1 MIDQK
6 FTEELSKWLSTPRD
20 ERDVVAGAEL
30 LMRITGNRQF
40 YATAIVRP
48 HVVHDH
54 VEYELK
60 KHLAIRQEG
69 HNVETLRNLERE
81 LLAECAEE
89 FGEEASTAEPVEE
102 QAEEGDAYAVPRE
115 APVVSSPKRGRR
127 ADHDA
132 LPAEIQALYDDNATR
147 YEQMR
152 KVYQQLLTMSEAEPC
167 DRKEHIFQLD
177 QLVKSWAAAW
187 EAYDRYDA
195 TSVSD
200 AAEDEAEEASEAS
213 DAASEEDEAEEAD
226 EASPLPDD
234 PTTFANKIAA
244 AKRYLQKHRKKLREL
259 EEAGAAPEELRA
271 EEEKISAKQAELENL
286 TTLTPKN
293 KENE

>member
-89 FGEEASTAEPVEE
+89 FSEEAATAEPVEE
-102 QAEEGDAYAVPRE
+102 QAGAEEADAYALPAE
-115 APVVSSPKRGRR
+115 GPVVSSPKRGRR
-127 ADHDA
+127 ADHDE

-152 KVYQQLLTMSEAEPC
+152 KVYQQLLTMSDAEPC

-177 QLVKSWAAAW
+177 QLVKAWAAAW

-195 TSVSD
+195 TAVAD
-200 AAEDEAEEASEAS
+200 AAEDEAE
-213 DAASEEDEAEEAD
+213 DAASEADEAEDTD
-226 EASPLPDD
+226 EASPFPDD

-259 EEAGAAPEELRA
+259 EEAGALSEEMRA

-286 TTLTPKN
+286 TTITPKN

>member
-54 VEYELK
+54 VEYELQ

-89 FGEEASTAEPVEE
+89 FGEEEATAEPVEE
-102 QAEEGDAYAVPRE
+102 KAAEEEADAYAVPGE
-115 APVVSSPKRGRR
+115 APVVSSTKRGRR
-127 ADHDA
+127 EDHDA
-132 LPAEIQALYDDNATR
+132 LPPEIQALYEDNATR
-147 YEQMR
+147 YDQMR

-167 DRKEHIFQLD
+167 DRKEHIFQLEK
-177 QLVKSWAAAW
+177 LVKAWADAWAA
-187 EAYDRYDA
+187 YDSYDA
-195 TSVSD
+195 TAVS
-200 AAEDEAEEASEAS
+200 EDEAAVED
-213 DAASEEDEAEEAD
+213 DAPS
-226 EASPLPDD
+226 STPD
-234 PTTFANKIAA
+234 PSSFANKIAA

-271 EEEKISAKQAELENL
+271 EEEKIAAKQAELESL
-286 TTLTPKN
+286 TTITPKSKN
-293 KENE
+293 DE

>member
-6 FTEELSKWLSTPRD
+6 FTEELSQWLSTPRD

-54 VEYELK
+54 VEYELQ

-89 FGEEASTAEPVEE
+89 FSEEVSTAEPVEE
-102 QAEEGDAYAVPRE
+102 QAAEAADAYAMPRE
-115 APVVSSPKRGRR
+115 GLVVSSPKRGRR

-152 KVYQQLLTMSEAEPC
+152 KVYQQLLTMSDAEPC

-177 QLVKSWAAAW
+177 QLVKAWAAAW

-195 TSVSD
+195 TAVAD
-200 AAEDEAEEASEAS
+200 AAEDEASEA
-213 DAASEEDEAEEAD
+213 DEEAD

-259 EEAGAAPEELRA
+259 EEAGASAEEMRA
-271 EEEKISAKQAELENL
+271 EEEKIAAKQAELENL

>member
-20 ERDVVAGAEL
+20 ERDVAAGAEL

-54 VEYELK
+54 VEYELQ

-89 FGEEASTAEPVEE
+89 FGEEEATAEPVEE
-102 QAEEGDAYAVPRE
+102 QAAEEAADAYAVPGE
-115 APVVSSPKRGRR
+115 APVVSSTKRGRR
-127 ADHDA
+127 EDHDA
-132 LPAEIQALYDDNATR
+132 LPPAIQALYEDNATR
-147 YEQMR
+147 YDQMR
-152 KVYQQLLTMSEAEPC
+152 KVYQQLLSMADAEPC
-167 DRKEHIFQLD
+167 DRKEHIFQLEK
-177 QLVKSWAAAW
+177 LVKAWSDAWAA
-187 EAYDRYDA
+187 YDSYDA
-195 TSVSD
+195 TAVADAAEND
-200 AAEDEAEEASEAS
+200 AAED
-213 DAASEEDEAEEAD
+213 DENTT
-226 EASPLPDD
+226 PPD
-234 PTTFANKIAA
+234 PSSFANKIAA

-271 EEEKISAKQAELENL
+271 EEEKIAAKQAELENL
-286 TTLTPKN
+286 TTITPKSKN
-293 KENE
+293 DE

>member
-6 FTEELSKWLSTPRD
+6 FTEELSKWLTTPRD

-89 FGEEASTAEPVEE
+89 FGEEEATAEPVEE
-102 QAEEGDAYAVPRE
+102 QAGAEEADAYAVPRE
-115 APVVSSPKRGRR
+115 GLVVSSPKRGRR
-127 ADHDA
+127 ADHDE

-152 KVYQQLLTMSEAEPC
+152 KVYQQLLTMADAEPC

-177 QLVKSWAAAW
+177 QLVKAWAAAW

-200 AAEDEAEEASEAS
+200 AAEDEAEEESAE
-213 DAASEEDEAEEAD
+213 ASEEDEAD
-226 EASPLPDD
+226 EASPFPDD

-259 EEAGAAPEELRA
+259 EEAGASAEEMRA

-286 TTLTPKN
+286 TTLPQKN
-293 KENE
+293 EAQ

>member
-54 VEYELK
+54 VEYELQ

-89 FGEEASTAEPVEE
+89 FSEEASTAEPVEE
-102 QAEEGDAYAVPRE
+102 QAGAEEADAYAVPRE
-115 APVVSSPKRGRR
+115 GPVVSSPKRGRR

-132 LPAEIQALYDDNATR
+132 LPVEIQALYDDNATR

-152 KVYQQLLTMSEAEPC
+152 KVYQQLLTMADAEPC

-177 QLVKSWAAAW
+177 QLVKAWAAAW

-195 TSVSD
+195 TAVAD
-200 AAEDEAEEASEAS
+200 AAEDEAE
-213 DAASEEDEAEEAD
+213 EAEEAD

-271 EEEKISAKQAELENL
+271 EEEKIAAKQAELENL

>member
-20 ERDVVAGAEL
+20 ERDVAAGAEL

-89 FGEEASTAEPVEE
+89 FGEEEATAEPVEE
-102 QAEEGDAYAVPRE
+102 KAAEEEADAYAVPGE
-115 APVVSSPKRGRR
+115 APVVSSTKRGRR
-127 ADHDA
+127 EDHDA
-132 LPAEIQALYDDNATR
+132 LPPAIQALYEDNATR
-147 YEQMR
+147 YDQMR
-152 KVYQQLLTMSEAEPC
+152 KVYQQLLSMADAQPC
-167 DRKEHIFQLD
+167 DRKEHIFQLEK
-177 QLVKSWAAAW
+177 LVKAWSDAWAA
-187 EAYDRYDA
+187 YDSYDA
-195 TSVSD
+195 TAVS
-200 AAEDEAEEASEAS
+200 EDEAAVED
-213 DAASEEDEAEEAD
+213 DAPS
-226 EASPLPDD
+226 STPD
-234 PTTFANKIAA
+234 PSSFANKIAA

-271 EEEKISAKQAELENL
+271 EEEKIAAKQAELENL
-286 TTLTPKN
+286 TTITPKPQN
-293 KENE
+293 DE

>member
-89 FGEEASTAEPVEE
+89 FSEEASTAEPVEE
-102 QAEEGDAYAVPRE
+102 QAAEEADAYAVPRE
-115 APVVSSPKRGRR
+115 GPVVSSPKRGRR
-127 ADHDA
+127 ADHDE

-152 KVYQQLLTMSEAEPC
+152 KVYQQLLTMADAEPC

-177 QLVKSWAAAW
+177 QLVKAWAAAW

-195 TSVSD
+195 TSVAD
-200 AAEDEAEEASEAS
+200 AAEDEAEEA
-213 DAASEEDEAEEAD
+213 DDEAEED
-226 EASPLPDD
+226 EGDEVSPLPDD

>member
-81 LLAECAEE
+81 LLSGCAEE
-89 FGEEASTAEPVEE
+89 FGEEASTVEPVEE
-102 QAEEGDAYAVPRE
+102 QAAEEADAYALPAE
-115 APVVSSPKRGRR
+115 GPVVSSPKRGRR

-152 KVYQQLLTMSEAEPC
+152 KVYQQLLTMADAEPC

-177 QLVKSWAAAW
+177 QLVKAWAAAW

-195 TSVSD
+195 TAVAD
-200 AAEDEAEEASEAS
+200 AAEDEA
-213 DAASEEDEAEEAD
+213 SEEDEAD
-226 EASPLPDD
+226 EASSLPDD

-271 EEEKISAKQAELENL
+271 EEEKIAAKQAELEGL
-286 TTLTPKN
+286 TTITPKN

>member
-89 FGEEASTAEPVEE
+89 FGEEEATAEPVEE
-102 QAEEGDAYAVPRE
+102 QAAEAADAYAVPRE
-115 APVVSSPKRGRR
+115 CPVVSSPKRGRR

-132 LPAEIQALYDDNATR
+132 LPSEIQALYDDNATR

-152 KVYQQLLTMSEAEPC
+152 KVYQQLLTMSDAEPC

-177 QLVKSWAAAW
+177 QLVKAWAAAW

-195 TSVSD
+195 TAVAD
-200 AAEDEAEEASEAS
+200 AEEDEASEA
-213 DAASEEDEAEEAD
+213 DEEAD
-226 EASPLPDD
+226 EAEDTDEASPFPDD

-259 EEAGAAPEELRA
+259 EEAGASAEEMRA
-271 EEEKISAKQAELENL
+271 EEEKIAAKQAELDHL
-286 TTLTPKN
+286 TTITPKN

>member
-89 FGEEASTAEPVEE
+89 FSEEASTAEPVEE
-102 QAEEGDAYAVPRE
+102 QAGAEEADAYAVPRE
-115 APVVSSPKRGRR
+115 GLVVSSPKRGRR
-127 ADHDA
+127 ADHDE

-152 KVYQQLLTMSEAEPC
+152 KVYQQLLTMADAEPC

-177 QLVKSWAAAW
+177 QLVKAWAAAW

-195 TSVSD
+195 TSVAD
-200 AAEDEAEEASEAS
+200 EAEDEA
-213 DAASEEDEAEEAD
+213 DEAEEDEAD

-259 EEAGAAPEELRA
+259 EEAGASAEEMRA

>member
-6 FTEELSKWLSTPRD
+6 FTEDLSAWLSTPRD

-54 VEYELK
+54 VEYELQ

-89 FGEEASTAEPVEE
+89 FSEEASTAESVEE
-102 QAEEGDAYAVPRE
+102 QAAEEADAYAMPRE
-115 APVVSSPKRGRR
+115 GLVVSSPKRGRR
-127 ADHDA
+127 ADHDE
-132 LPAEIQALYDDNATR
+132 LPAEIQALYDENATR

-152 KVYQQLLTMSEAEPC
+152 KVYQQLLTMSDAEPC

-177 QLVKSWAAAW
+177 QLVKAWAAAW

-195 TSVSD
+195 TAVAD
-200 AAEDEAEEASEAS
+200 AAEDEASEEDEEAEEASEEDDAS
-213 DAASEEDEAEEAD
+213 T
-226 EASPLPDD
+226 LPDD

-259 EEAGAAPEELRA
+259 EEAGASAEEMRA
-271 EEEKISAKQAELENL
+271 EEEKISAKQAELERL
-286 TTLTPKN
+286 TTLPQKN
-293 KENE
+293 EAQ

>member
-6 FTEELSKWLSTPRD
+6 FTEELSAWLSTPRD

-89 FGEEASTAEPVEE
+89 FGEEEATAEPVEE
-102 QAEEGDAYAVPRE
+102 QAGAEEGDAYAVPRE
-115 APVVSSPKRGRR
+115 GPVVSSPKRGRR

-132 LPAEIQALYDDNATR
+132 LPVEIQALYDDNATR

-152 KVYQQLLTMSEAEPC
+152 KVYQQLLTMADAEPC

-177 QLVKSWAAAW
+177 QLVKAWAAAW
-187 EAYDRYDA
+187 EAYDNYDV
-195 TSVSD
+195 TSAVEES
-200 AAEDEAEEASEAS
+200 EDEAE
-213 DAASEEDEAEEAD
+213 EAEEAD

-271 EEEKISAKQAELENL
+271 EEEKISAKQAELEGL
-286 TTLTPKN
+286 TTLPQKN
-293 KENE
+293 EAQ

>member
-54 VEYELK
+54 VEYELQ

-89 FGEEASTAEPVEE
+89 FSEESSDSPVEE
-102 QAEEGDAYAVPRE
+102 QAGAEEADAYAVPRE
-115 APVVSSPKRGRR
+115 GPVVSSPKRGRR

-132 LPAEIQALYDDNATR
+132 LPVEIQALYDDNATR

-152 KVYQQLLTMSEAEPC
+152 KVYQQLLTMADAEPC

-177 QLVKSWAAAW
+177 QLVKAWAAAW

-195 TSVSD
+195 TAVAN
-200 AAEDEAEEASEAS
+200 AA
-213 DAASEEDEAEEAD
+213 EDEAEEAD

-259 EEAGAAPEELRA
+259 EEAGASAEEMRA

-286 TTLTPKN
+286 TTLPPKN

>member
-89 FGEEASTAEPVEE
+89 FGEEASTASPVEE
-102 QAEEGDAYAVPRE
+102 QAGAEEADAYAVPRE
-115 APVVSSPKRGRR
+115 GPVVSSPKRGRR
-127 ADHDA
+127 ADHDE
-132 LPAEIQALYDDNATR
+132 LPVEIQALYDENATR

-152 KVYQQLLTMSEAEPC
+152 KVYQQLLTMADAEPC

-177 QLVKSWAAAW
+177 QLVKAWAAAW

-195 TSVSD
+195 TAVAD
-200 AAEDEAEEASEAS
+200 A
-213 DAASEEDEAEEAD
+213 EEDEAEEAD

-259 EEAGAAPEELRA
+259 EEAGASAEEMRA

>member
-6 FTEELSKWLSTPRD
+6 FTEDLSKWLSTPRD

-54 VEYELK
+54 VEYELQ

-89 FGEEASTAEPVEE
+89 FGEEEATAEPVEE
-102 QAEEGDAYAVPRE
+102 KVAEEAADAYAVPGE
-115 APVVSSPKRGRR
+115 APVVSSTKRGRR
-127 ADHDA
+127 EDHDA
-132 LPAEIQALYDDNATR
+132 LPPEIQALYEDNATR

-152 KVYQQLLTMSEAEPC
+152 KVYQQLLSMADAQPC
-167 DRKEHIFQLD
+167 DRKEHIFQLEK
-177 QLVKSWAAAW
+177 LVKAWSDAWAA
-187 EAYDRYDA
+187 YDSYDA
-195 TSVSD
+195 TAVS
-200 AAEDEAEEASEAS
+200 EDEAAVED
-213 DAASEEDEAEEAD
+213 DAPS
-226 EASPLPDD
+226 STPD
-234 PTTFANKIAA
+234 PSSFANKIAA

-271 EEEKISAKQAELENL
+271 EEEKISAKQAELESL
-286 TTLTPKN
+286 TTITPKSKN
-293 KENE
+293 DE

>member
-102 QAEEGDAYAVPRE
+102 QAGAEEADAYAVPRE
-115 APVVSSPKRGRR
+115 GPVVSSPKRGRR
-127 ADHDA
+127 ADHDE

-152 KVYQQLLTMSEAEPC
+152 KVYQQLLTMADAEPC

-177 QLVKSWAAAW
+177 QLVKAWAAAW

-195 TSVSD
+195 TAVAD
-200 AAEDEAEEASEAS
+200 AAEDEA
-213 DAASEEDEAEEAD
+213 SEEDEAD
-226 EASPLPDD
+226 EASSLPDD

-271 EEEKISAKQAELENL
+271 EEEKIAAKQAELEGL
-286 TTLTPKN
+286 TTLPQKN
-293 KENE
+293 EAQ

>member
-89 FGEEASTAEPVEE
+89 FSEEASTAEPVEE
-102 QAEEGDAYAVPRE
+102 QAAEEADAYAVPRE
-115 APVVSSPKRGRR
+115 GPVVSSPKRGRR
-127 ADHDA
+127 ADHDE

-152 KVYQQLLTMSEAEPC
+152 KVYQQLLTMADAEPC

-177 QLVKSWAAAW
+177 QLVKAWAAAW

-195 TSVSD
+195 TAVAD
-200 AAEDEAEEASEAS
+200 AEEDEAEDEADE
-213 DAASEEDEAEEAD
+213 ASEEDEA
-226 EASPLPDD
+226 SPFPDD

-271 EEEKISAKQAELENL
+271 EEEKIAAKQAELENL

>member
-69 HNVETLRNLERE
+69 HNVETLRNLELE

-102 QAEEGDAYAVPRE
+102 QAGAEEADAYAVPRE
-115 APVVSSPKRGRR
+115 GPVVSSPKRGRR

-132 LPAEIQALYDDNATR
+132 LPPAIQALYEDNATR
-147 YEQMR
+147 YDQMR
-152 KVYQQLLTMSEAEPC
+152 KVYQQLLSMADAQPC
-167 DRKEHIFQLD
+167 DRKEHIFQLEK
-177 QLVKSWAAAW
+177 LVKAWADAWAA
-187 EAYDRYDA
+187 YDSYDA
-195 TSVSD
+195 TAVAD
-200 AAEDEAEEASEAS
+200 AAED
-213 DAASEEDEAEEAD
+213 DAAEDDAP
-226 EASPLPDD
+226 SSTPD
-234 PTTFANKIAA
+234 PSTLANKIAA

-259 EEAGAAPEELRA
+259 EEAGASPEELRA
-271 EEEKISAKQAELENL
+271 EEEKIAAKQAELENL
-286 TTLTPKN
+286 TTITPKPQN
-293 KENE
+293 DE

>member
-89 FGEEASTAEPVEE
+89 FSEEELAASPVEE
-102 QAEEGDAYAVPRE
+102 QAAEEAADAYAVPRE
-115 APVVSSPKRGRR
+115 GLVVSSPKRGRR
-127 ADHDA
+127 ADHDE
-132 LPAEIQALYDDNATR
+132 LPAEIQALYEDNATR

-152 KVYQQLLTMSEAEPC
+152 KVYQQLLTMADAEPC

-177 QLVKSWAAAW
+177 QLVKAWAAAW

-195 TSVSD
+195 TAVAD
-200 AAEDEAEEASEAS
+200 AAEDEAS
-213 DAASEEDEAEEAD
+213 EAD
-226 EASPLPDD
+226 EAEDTDESSPFPDD

>member
-69 HNVETLRNLERE
+69 HNVETLRTLERE

-89 FGEEASTAEPVEE
+89 FGEEASPNEPVKEE
-102 QAEEGDAYAVPRE
+102 AAEATEADAYAVPGE
-115 APVVSSPKRGRR
+115 APVVSSTKRGRR
-127 ADHDA
+127 EDHDA
-132 LPAEIQALYDDNATR
+132 LPPEIQALYEDNATR
-147 YEQMR
+147 YDQMR
-152 KVYQQLLTMSEAEPC
+152 KVYQQLLSMADAQPC
-167 DRKEHIFQLD
+167 DRKEHIFQLEK
-177 QLVKSWAAAW
+177 LVKAWSDAWA
-187 EAYDRYDA
+187 AYDRYDA
-195 TSVSD
+195 TAVS
-200 AAEDEAEEASEAS
+200 EDESAV
-213 DAASEEDEAEEAD
+213 EDD
-226 EASPLPDD
+226 VPSSTPD
-234 PTTFANKIAA
+234 PSSFANKIAA

-271 EEEKISAKQAELENL
+271 EEEKIAAKQAELESL
-286 TTLTPKN
+286 TTITPKSKN
-293 KENE
+293 DE

>member
-54 VEYELK
+54 VEYELQ

-89 FGEEASTAEPVEE
+89 FGEEEATVEPVEE
-102 QAEEGDAYAVPRE
+102 KAAEEAADAYAVPGE
-115 APVVSSPKRGRR
+115 APVVSSTKRGRR
-127 ADHDA
+127 EDHDA
-132 LPAEIQALYDDNATR
+132 LPPEIQALYEDNATR
-147 YEQMR
+147 YDQMR

-167 DRKEHIFQLD
+167 DRKEHIFQLEK
-177 QLVKSWAAAW
+177 LVKAWADAW
-187 EAYDRYDA
+187 AAYDRYDA
-195 TSVSD
+195 TAVS
-200 AAEDEAEEASEAS
+200 EDEAAVED
-213 DAASEEDEAEEAD
+213 DAPS
-226 EASPLPDD
+226 STPD
-234 PTTFANKIAA
+234 PSSFANKIAA

-259 EEAGAAPEELRA
+259 EEAGASAEELRA
-271 EEEKISAKQAELENL
+271 EEEKIAAKQAELENL
-286 TTLTPKN
+286 TTITPKN

>member
-54 VEYELK
+54 VEYELQ

-102 QAEEGDAYAVPRE
+102 QAGAEEADAYAVPRE

-152 KVYQQLLTMSEAEPC
+152 KVYQQLLTMADAEPC

-195 TSVSD
+195 TSVAD
-200 AAEDEAEEASEAS
+200 AEEDEASEA
-213 DAASEEDEAEEAD
+213 DEEEDEAEEAD
-226 EASPLPDD
+226 EASPFPDD

-259 EEAGAAPEELRA
+259 EEAGASAEEMRA

>member
-102 QAEEGDAYAVPRE
+102 QAAEEEGDAYAVPRE
-115 APVVSSPKRGRR
+115 GPVVSSPKRGRR

-152 KVYQQLLTMSEAEPC
+152 KVYQQLLTMSDAEPC

-195 TSVSD
+195 TAVAD
-200 AAEDEAEEASEAS
+200 AAEDEASEA
-213 DAASEEDEAEEAD
+213 DEKADEAEEASD
-226 EASPLPDD
+226 EASTLPDD

-244 AKRYLQKHRKKLREL
+244 SKRYLQKHRKKLREL
-259 EEAGAAPEELRA
+259 EEAGASAEEMRA

-286 TTLTPKN
+286 TTLPPKN
-293 KENE
+293 EVQ

>member
-6 FTEELSKWLSTPRD
+6 FTEDLSKWLSTPRD

-89 FGEEASTAEPVEE
+89 FGEEEATAEPVEE
-102 QAEEGDAYAVPRE
+102 QAAEEAADAYAVPGE
-115 APVVSSPKRGRR
+115 APVVSSTKRGRR
-127 ADHDA
+127 EDHDA
-132 LPAEIQALYDDNATR
+132 LPPAIQALYEDNATR
-147 YEQMR
+147 YDQMR
-152 KVYQQLLTMSEAEPC
+152 KVYQQLLSMADAQPC
-167 DRKEHIFQLD
+167 DRKEHIFQLE
-177 QLVKSWAAAW
+177 QRVKAWSDAWA
-187 EAYDRYDA
+187 AYDRYDA
-195 TSVSD
+195 TAVSED
-200 AAEDEAEEASEAS
+200 ESAAED
-213 DAASEEDEAEEAD
+213 DAPS
-226 EASPLPDD
+226 STPD
-234 PTTFANKIAA
+234 PSSFANKIAA

-259 EEAGAAPEELRA
+259 EEADAAPEELRA
-271 EEEKISAKQAELENL
+271 EEEKIAAKQAELESL
-286 TTLTPKN
+286 TTITPKSKN
-293 KENE
+293 DE

>member
-89 FGEEASTAEPVEE
+89 FGEEASTNELVQEEAAEATES
-102 QAEEGDAYAVPRE
+102 DAYAVPGE
-115 APVVSSPKRGRR
+115 APVVSSTKRGRR
-127 ADHDA
+127 EDHDA
-132 LPAEIQALYDDNATR
+132 LPPEIQALYEDNATR

-152 KVYQQLLTMSEAEPC
+152 KVYQQLLSMADAQPC
-167 DRKEHIFQLD
+167 DRKEHIFQLEK
-177 QLVKSWAAAW
+177 LVKAWADAW
-187 EAYDRYDA
+187 AAYDRYDA
-195 TSVSD
+195 TAVS
-200 AAEDEAEEASEAS
+200 EDEATV
-213 DAASEEDEAEEAD
+213 EAD
-226 EASPLPDD
+226 APSSTPD
-234 PTTFANKIAA
+234 PSSFANKIAA

-286 TTLTPKN
+286 TTITPKSKN
-293 KENE
+293 DE

>member
-89 FGEEASTAEPVEE
+89 FGEEELAAEPVEE
-102 QAEEGDAYAVPRE
+102 KAEEATESDAYAVPGE
-115 APVVSSPKRGRR
+115 GPVVSSPKRGRR
-127 ADHDA
+127 ADHDE

-152 KVYQQLLTMSEAEPC
+152 KVYQQLLTMADAEPC

-195 TSVSD
+195 TAVAD
-200 AAEDEAEEASEAS
+200 AAEDEAEE
-213 DAASEEDEAEEAD
+213 ASEEDEAEEAD

-259 EEAGAAPEELRA
+259 EEAGAPAEEMRA
-271 EEEKISAKQAELENL
+271 EEEKISAKQAELDHL
-286 TTLTPKN
+286 TTITPKN

>member
-89 FGEEASTAEPVEE
+89 FGEEASTVEPVEE
-102 QAEEGDAYAVPRE
+102 QAAEAADAYAVPRE
-115 APVVSSPKRGRR
+115 GLVVSSPKRGRR
-127 ADHDA
+127 ADHDE

-152 KVYQQLLTMSEAEPC
+152 KVYQQLLTMADAEPC

-177 QLVKSWAAAW
+177 QLVKAWAAAW

-195 TSVSD
+195 TSVAD
-200 AAEDEAEEASEAS
+200 AAEDEAEEASEA
-213 DAASEEDEAEEAD
+213 DEAEEAD
-226 EASPLPDD
+226 EASPFPDD

-259 EEAGAAPEELRA
+259 EEAGGSAEEMRA
-271 EEEKISAKQAELENL
+271 EEEKISAKQAELEGL
-286 TTLTPKN
+286 TTLPQKN
-293 KENE
+293 EAQ

>member
-89 FGEEASTAEPVEE
+89 FGEEASTVEPVEE
-102 QAEEGDAYAVPRE
+102 QAEEADAYAVPRE
-115 APVVSSPKRGRR
+115 GLVVSSPKRGRR
-127 ADHDA
+127 ADHDE

-152 KVYQQLLTMSEAEPC
+152 KVYQQLLTMSDAEPC

-177 QLVKSWAAAW
+177 QLVKAWAAAW

-195 TSVSD
+195 TAVAD
-200 AAEDEAEEASEAS
+200 AAEDEEDEASEA
-213 DAASEEDEAEEAD
+213 DEEADEAEDTD

-259 EEAGAAPEELRA
+259 EEAGASAEELRA
-271 EEEKISAKQAELENL
+271 EEEKIAAKQAELENL

>member
-89 FGEEASTAEPVEE
+89 FGEEAATAEPVEE
-102 QAEEGDAYAVPRE
+102 QAAEEADAYAVPRE
-115 APVVSSPKRGRR
+115 GLVVSSPKRGRR
-127 ADHDA
+127 ADHDE
-132 LPAEIQALYDDNATR
+132 LPAEIQALYDENATR

-177 QLVKSWAAAW
+177 QLVKAWAAAW

-195 TSVSD
+195 TAVAD
-200 AAEDEAEEASEAS
+200 AVEDEAEEASEA
-213 DAASEEDEAEEAD
+213 DEAD
-226 EASPLPDD
+226 EASPFPDD

-259 EEAGAAPEELRA
+259 EEAGASAEEMRA

>member
-6 FTEELSKWLSTPRD
+6 FTEELSTWLSTPRE
-20 ERDVVAGAEL
+20 ERDVAAGAEL

-54 VEYELK
+54 VEYELQ

-89 FGEEASTAEPVEE
+89 FGEEASTNELVQEAAAEATES
-102 QAEEGDAYAVPRE
+102 DAYAVPGE
-115 APVVSSPKRGRR
+115 APVVSSTKRGRR
-127 ADHDA
+127 EDHDA
-132 LPAEIQALYDDNATR
+132 LPPAIQALYEDNATR
-147 YEQMR
+147 YDQMR
-152 KVYQQLLTMSEAEPC
+152 KVYQQLLSMADAQPC
-167 DRKEHIFQLD
+167 DRKEHIFQLEK
-177 QLVKSWAAAW
+177 LVKAWADAW
-187 EAYDRYDA
+187 AAYDRYDA
-195 TSVSD
+195 TAVAD
-200 AAEDEAEEASEAS
+200 AAEN
-213 DAASEEDEAEEAD
+213 DAVEDDAP
-226 EASPLPDD
+226 SSTPD
-234 PTTFANKIAA
+234 PSSFANKIAA

-271 EEEKISAKQAELENL
+271 EEEKISAKQAELESL
-286 TTLTPKN
+286 TTITPKSKN
-293 KENE
+293 DE

>member
-6 FTEELSKWLSTPRD
+6 FTEDLSKWLSTPRD

-89 FGEEASTAEPVEE
+89 FSEEASTAEPAQEKAG
-102 QAEEGDAYAVPRE
+102 AEEADAYAVPAE
-115 APVVSSPKRGRR
+115 GPVVSSPKRGRR
-127 ADHDA
+127 ADHDE

-152 KVYQQLLTMSEAEPC
+152 KVYQQLLTMADAEPC

-195 TSVSD
+195 TSVAD
-200 AAEDEAEEASEAS
+200 AEEDEADEA
-213 DAASEEDEAEEAD
+213 DEAEEAD
-226 EASPLPDD
+226 EASTFPDD

-259 EEAGAAPEELRA
+259 EEAGASAEEMRA
-271 EEEKISAKQAELENL
+271 EEEKIAAKQAELENL

>member
-6 FTEELSKWLSTPRD
+6 FTEELSTWLSTPRD
-20 ERDVVAGAEL
+20 ERDVAAGAEL

-54 VEYELK
+54 VEYELQ

-89 FGEEASTAEPVEE
+89 FGEEEATAEPVEE
-102 QAEEGDAYAVPRE
+102 QAAEEAADAYAVPGE
-115 APVVSSPKRGRR
+115 APVVSSTKRGRR

-132 LPAEIQALYDDNATR
+132 LPPAIQALYEDNATR
-147 YEQMR
+147 YDQMR
-152 KVYQQLLTMSEAEPC
+152 KVYQQLLSMADAQPC
-167 DRKEHIFQLD
+167 DRKEHIFQLEK
-177 QLVKSWAAAW
+177 LVKAWADAWAA
-187 EAYDRYDA
+187 YDNYDA
-195 TSVSD
+195 TAVSEDED
-200 AAEDEAEEASEAS
+200 AAED
-213 DAASEEDEAEEAD
+213 DEN
-226 EASPLPDD
+226 SSTPD
-234 PTTFANKIAA
+234 PSTLANKIAA

-259 EEAGAAPEELRA
+259 EEAGASAEELRA
-271 EEEKISAKQAELENL
+271 EEEKISAKQAELESL
-286 TTLTPKN
+286 TTITPKSKN
-293 KENE
+293 DE

>member
-89 FGEEASTAEPVEE
+89 FGEEASTASPVEE
-102 QAEEGDAYAVPRE
+102 QAGAEEADAYAVPRE
-115 APVVSSPKRGRR
+115 GLVVSSPKRGRR

-152 KVYQQLLTMSEAEPC
+152 KVYQQLLTMSDAEPC

-177 QLVKSWAAAW
+177 QLVKAWAAAW

-195 TSVSD
+195 TAVAD
-200 AAEDEAEEASEAS
+200 AEEDEASEA
-213 DAASEEDEAEEAD
+213 DEEAD
-226 EASPLPDD
+226 EAEDTDEASPFPDD

-259 EEAGAAPEELRA
+259 EEAGASAEEMRA
-271 EEEKISAKQAELENL
+271 EEEKIAAKQAELENL

>member
-6 FTEELSKWLSTPRD
+6 FTEELSTWLSTPRD
-20 ERDVVAGAEL
+20 ERDVAAGAEL

-89 FGEEASTAEPVEE
+89 FGEEEATAEPVEE
-102 QAEEGDAYAVPRE
+102 KAAEEEADAYAVPGE
-115 APVVSSPKRGRR
+115 APVVSSTKRGRR
-127 ADHDA
+127 EDHDA
-132 LPAEIQALYDDNATR
+132 LPPAIQALYEENVSR
-147 YEQMR
+147 YDQMR
-152 KVYQQLLTMSEAEPC
+152 KVYQQLLSMADAQPC
-167 DRKEHIFQLD
+167 DRKEHIFQLEK
-177 QLVKSWAAAW
+177 LVKAWADAW
-187 EAYDRYDA
+187 AAYDRYDA
-195 TSVSD
+195 TAVS
-200 AAEDEAEEASEAS
+200 EDEAAVED
-213 DAASEEDEAEEAD
+213 DAPS
-226 EASPLPDD
+226 STPD
-234 PTTFANKIAA
+234 PSSFANKIAA

-271 EEEKISAKQAELENL
+271 EEEKIAAKQAELENL
-286 TTLTPKN
+286 TTITPKN

>member
-102 QAEEGDAYAVPRE
+102 QAGAEEADAYAVPRE

-127 ADHDA
+127 ADHDE

-152 KVYQQLLTMSEAEPC
+152 KVYQQLLTMSDAEPC

-177 QLVKSWAAAW
+177 QLVKAWAAAW

-195 TSVSD
+195 TAVAD
-200 AAEDEAEEASEAS
+200 AAEDEA
-213 DAASEEDEAEEAD
+213 SEEDEAD
-226 EASPLPDD
+226 EASTLPDD

-259 EEAGAAPEELRA
+259 EEAGASAEEMRA
-271 EEEKISAKQAELENL
+271 EEEKISAKQAELDHL
-286 TTLTPKN
+286 TTITPKN

>member
-6 FTEELSKWLSTPRD
+6 FTEDLSAWLSTPRD

-89 FGEEASTAEPVEE
+89 FGEEATAEPVEE
-102 QAEEGDAYAVPRE
+102 QAGAEEADAYAVPRE
-115 APVVSSPKRGRR
+115 GPVVSSPKRGRR

-152 KVYQQLLTMSEAEPC
+152 KVYQQLLTMADAEPC

-177 QLVKSWAAAW
+177 KLVKAWAAAW

-195 TSVSD
+195 TAVAD
-200 AAEDEAEEASEAS
+200 AAEDE
-213 DAASEEDEAEEAD
+213 ASEEDEAEEAEETD
-226 EASPLPDD
+226 EASPFPDD

-271 EEEKISAKQAELENL
+271 EEEKIAAKQAELEGL
-286 TTLTPKN
+286 TTLPQKN
-293 KENE
+293 EAQ